1 VPASPRPLL
10 RACLSAP
17 APSCLPLRA
26 RSFVPA
32 SPRLVSSLT
41 LRVVIFLLLSCALS
55 MLLGAGPAYAQGT
68 VTGVNVTTSVSTVT
82 VPVNTPATF
91 TVTSTAGTPNPDTY
105 WSVISGP
112 SYKWTD
118 YYDITPLSAASATF
132 SKTYSVPGTYT
143 VPVSCD
149 VFYTVQYARG
159 GTAII
164 KGTGTAPKPV
174 TIYVIGGPISGT
186 NDIHWYCNTGKFI
199 DWGYL
204 SAASGQPAGT
214 TYSWSMAGN
223 AQYVGDTLPPT
234 SATATYA
241 GKDTGSHDVGDVKAT
256 VTYSL
261 NGVTATS
268 DPYPITVHAPTQFI
282 VLSVDPPTQ
291 YRGPDTYGFA
301 NQVLHFEVRD
311 GVNQLVRN
319 VYWDESWKTNGNV
332 PGFEPPHVG
341 GPLDNMGRSVDT
353 FTDTLFPAPTNA
365 GVYPVSGPYTH
376 SYWATDEG
384 GGFAGGGIGSP
395 IQVYPSVLYNVFGV
409 TGNGF

>member
-1 VPASPRPLL
+1 MVDGVP
-10 RACLSAP
+10 
-17 APSCLPLRA
+17 
-26 RSFVPA
+26 
-32 SPRLVSSLT
+32 
-41 LRVVIFLLLSCALS
+41 
-55 MLLGAGPAYAQGT
+55 
-68 VTGVNVTTSVSTVT
+68 TVT
-82 VPVNTPATF
+82 VPVNTPANF
-91 TVTSTAGTPNPDTY
+91 QATSTAGTVATDPY
-105 WSVISGP
+105 WTVVDGPHYLWQDYEVETPP
-112 SYKWTD
+112 SYPTTTL
-118 YYDITPLSAASATF
+118 I
-132 SKTYSVPGTYT
+132 KTYSAPGKVTMRMACQVSYT
-143 VPVSCD
+143 LQYVRGARVSIQQIGSQD
-149 VFYTVQYARG
+149 
-159 GTAII
+159 
-164 KGTGTAPKPV
+164 V
-174 TIYVIGGPISGT
+174 TINVIGGPISGT
-186 NDIHWYCNTGKFI
+186 NDIHWYCDTGKFI

-241 GKDTGSHDVGDVKAT
+241 GKDTGSHLPGDVKAT

-301 NQVLHFEVRD
+301 DQVLHFKVWD
-311 GVNQLVRN
+311 GVNQPVTN

-341 GPLDNMGRSVDT
+341 GPLDNTGSSKDT
-353 FTDTLFPAPTNA
+353 FTDVLFPAPTNA

-376 SYWATDEG
+376 SYWATDDG
-384 GGFAGGGIGSP
+384 GGFAGGGIGCP